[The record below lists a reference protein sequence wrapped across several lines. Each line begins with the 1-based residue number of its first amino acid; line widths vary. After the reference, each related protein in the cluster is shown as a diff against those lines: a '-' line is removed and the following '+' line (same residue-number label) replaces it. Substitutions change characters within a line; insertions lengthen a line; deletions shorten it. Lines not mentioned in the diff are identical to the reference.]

1 MKINIIKLVL
11 TIVILTVV
19 GTMAKAQSYWSL
31 SGNSNG
37 NSSSYIGH
45 TGNYQ
50 LRFKTNN
57 VTRMLIDEYKT
68 GIGTGSPV
76 SNLHLHSEHQTEDII
91 GILPGPRDVT
101 YNEFAYDNYFRMTT
115 HNTGSSEL
123 DGFVIM
129 QYGREITLR
138 QYEEALLN
146 IHGYN
151 DKGLSV
157 LTTGTIRVG
166 DDNGIANFSM
176 GAANSADLDYGTSFI
191 GFNAMRSGVKWYL
204 KGDGVHNGG
213 AAIWSNVEG
222 DLLFSNVA
230 STSGANRWVVD
241 TAMKNRVNLV
251 LKSNGQLM
259 AKEVLVTLTG
269 WPDYVFGEGYER
281 MSLPET
287 EAYIKENGHLP
298 GVPSAEEVE
307 EKGLSLGEM
316 NAKLMEKVEEL
327 MLHVIE
333 LQKQID
339 ELKRGG
345 ER

>member
-11 TIVILTVV
+11 PIVILTVV

-76 SNLHLHSEHQTEDII
+76 SNLHLHSEHQIEL
-91 GILPGPRDVT
+91 GGELPHRGEES
-101 YNEFAYDNYFRMTT
+101 YEFGYDNYFRMTNF
-115 HNTGSSEL
+115 NTGATKT
-123 DGFVIM
+123 DGFAIIQDMYTV
-129 QYGREITLR
+129 TLK
-138 QYEEALLN
+138 QYENASLN

-151 DKGLSV
+151 GKGLSV
-157 LTTGTIRVG
+157 LTTGTIHVG
-166 DDNGIANFSM
+166 DTNGIANFSM
-176 GAANSADLDYGTSFI
+176 GAANSANLDYGTSFI

-204 KGDGVHNGG
+204 KGDGSHNGG

-230 STSGANRWVVD
+230 STGGANRWVVD

-269 WPDYVFGEGYER
+269 WPDYVFSKDYER

-327 MLHVIE
+327 TLYVIE